1 LEDFMRSIVRRTAA
15 SLGAALCLTS
25 LSSVAFAEPSVH
37 VAASAAALRASS
49 LRASPAA
56 LLVVDHEAR
65 ARGAR
70 ARVSSVAGA
79 KQEARVA
86 TTTERF
92 GDGETIVRV
101 ELTHHGLPV
110 RGRGA
115 AVRLTSRGDELVTAV
130 DLEHDLPSV
139 VPSLASGE
147 AATIAARRAPG
158 TVTADDA
165 HLVVW
170 PLAGGGSRL
179 AYAILPRIPA
189 GLPMAPRIIVDAHTG
204 KILESRDM
212 LRFAKATV
220 YETNPTKSPT
230 LQSLDL
236 ALTPDA
242 AAAGK
247 LTNAFVTSTNCIDHK
262 SVKDVSFS
270 GLKLKVHVC
279 DLEQV
284 ATADVE
290 GNYVYPPSDVAGAI
304 ESRTD
309 NYGEVSMYYHS
320 SKAYE
325 FFRTL
330 QGVPDAQV
338 VVDKPL
344 RVIAN
349 LQIPAGLAS
358 GNVVAAA
365 DPNTPLETFQNAF
378 FSPAGGGLGAIFQQ
392 LYGFKAG
399 ALWFGQGPQRDYAY
413 DGDVVYHEFTHAVVD
428 ATLKLEA
435 WHIDARGAVDS
446 PGAMNEGLA
455 DYFSSAITGDP
466 DVGEY
471 ASKDISSGTEGVIRT
486 LANPVAWPLN
496 LIGEVHSD
504 STLFSGALWQAR
516 ASLPEADRN
525 KFDAAL
531 YKAMRT
537 NPGRGDLGYDDL
549 AKLFLATLGT
559 DLPAG
564 ATALTT
570 SMTARGVLPS
580 CDRVVEP
587 KNGSVKAV
595 TPIIGGF
602 ASPGLQSVP
611 QAGDLVPGIIQV
623 HAKPAATDVS
633 LAVSFTAKAS
643 SGSANPLGGGGTPYT
658 PVALVKFGKAIT
670 WTVSRGAAKHDA
682 DKTIDMTAG
691 TRPSATFEIPEGT
704 TDVFVQIANKG
715 DTDGAYDNLTIE
727 LTPAAAAPIAD
738 PVADPMGNTPTGLES
753 DSGCGCSTPGHAP
766 SLPVGG
772 LVAALAVAA
781 GVVRRR
787 RR

>member
-1 LEDFMRSIVRRTAA
+1 MRSIVRRALA
-15 SLGAALCLTS
+15 PLGAALCLTS
-25 LSSVAFAEPSVH
+25 LSSVAVADPSVH
-37 VAASAAALRASS
+37 VASSAAALRASAI
-49 LRASPAA
+49 ASPRAF
-56 LLVVDHEAR
+56 LVIDHEAR
-65 ARGAR
+65 ARVAL
-70 ARVSSVAGA
+70 ARVSSFAA
-79 KQEARVA
+79 TNREALVA
-86 TTTERF
+86 TSTSLF
-92 GDGETIVRV
+92 GDGDTIVRF
-101 ELTHHGLPV
+101 EQTHRGLPV
-110 RGRGA
+110 IGRGA
-115 AVRLTSRGDELVTAV
+115 AVRMTSRGDELVTAI
-130 DLEHDLPSV
+130 DLEHDLPSI
-139 VPSLASGE
+139 VPSLASAQ

-158 TVTADDA
+158 TITADDA

-179 AYAILPRIPA
+179 AYAILPRIPD
-189 GLPMAPRIIVDAHTG
+189 GVPMAPRIVVDAHTG
-204 KILESRDM
+204 KVLESRDM

-220 YETNPTKSPT
+220 HASNPTKSPT

-242 AAAGK
+242 AAAGH
-247 LTNAFVTSTNCIDHK
+247 LTNAFLTSSNCIDHK

-270 GLKLKVHVC
+270 GFKAKVHVC
-279 DLEQV
+279 DIEQV
-284 ATADVE
+284 ATADVD
-290 GNYVYPPSDVAGAI
+290 GNYVYAPSDVAGAI
-304 ESRTD
+304 ASRTD
-309 NYGEVSMYYHS
+309 NYAEVSMYYHS
-320 SKAYE
+320 AKAYE

-349 LQIPAGLAS
+349 LQIPAGIAS
-358 GNVVAAA
+358 GNLLAAA

-413 DGDVVYHEFTHAVVD
+413 DGDVVYHELTHAVVD

-435 WHIDARGAVDS
+435 WHLDARGAVDA

-486 LANPVAWPLN
+486 LSNQDTCPVN
-496 LIGEVHSD
+496 VIGEVHYD

-516 ASLPEADRN
+516 VSLPEADRS

-537 NPGRGDLGYDDL
+537 TPGRGDLGYDDL

-580 CDRVVEP
+580 CERILEP
-587 KNGSVKAV
+587 KNGSVKAIEA
-595 TPIIGGF
+595 IIGGF

-623 HAKPAATDVS
+623 HAKPAATDGS
-633 LAVSFTAKAS
+633 LVVTIAAKAS
-643 SGSANPLGGGGTPYT
+643 SGNANPLGGGGTPFT

-670 WTVSRGAAKHDA
+670 WTVSRGSATHDA
-682 DKTIDMTAG
+682 DKKIDMTTG
-691 TRPSATFEIPEGT
+691 TSPTATFEIPAGT

-715 DTDGAYDNLTIE
+715 ETDGAYDNVRLE
-727 LTPAAAAPIAD
+727 LSPAAVDPSTEEPPVTPAAT
-738 PVADPMGNTPTGLES
+738 PVDLREDGT
-753 DSGCGCSTPGHAP
+753 GCGCATPGRSP
-766 SLPVGG
+766 SLPVGA
-772 LVAALAVAA
+772 LFAALALAA